1 MKNLRPGTLQNTGL
15 IILLVI
21 SGSMNAVLAHQIKA
35 QRQIVE
41 RIRAEGRLQ
50 AGTLVPAITGK
61 TPQGEQTTIDFAAPG
76 HPTVLYVFSPT
87 CGWCKRNLENMMTLR
102 REIGSHYAFVGVS
115 LTSTGLT
122 EYVSQN
128 KLDYPVVAD
137 IPDSV
142 KAAYKMGGTPSTI
155 VVSPDN
161 KVLKVWSGA
170 YQGTSLQ
177 EIENYFQVKLP
188 GLTPQE
194 KLQAGQ

>member
-1 MKNLRPGTLQNTGL
+1 M
-15 IILLVI
+15 
-21 SGSMNAVLAHQIKA
+21 A
-35 QRQIVE
+35 
-41 RIRAEGRLQ
+41 
-50 AGTLVPAITGK
+50 
-61 TPQGEQTTIDFAAPG
+61 
-76 HPTVLYVFSPT
+76 
-87 CGWCKRNLENMMTLR
+87 LR

-142 KAAYKMGGTPSTI
+142 KAAYKMGGTPATI
-155 VVSPDN
+155 IVSPEN

-194 KLQAGQ
+194 KLQAGR